1 MSHSQ
6 PCTTTVAIAHNGC
19 GLVTLTVGVRA
30 CPERCPE
37 PVEGRGRRVVA
48 EFFGDRKVPYV
59 RRPFREYSFES
70 ALGTGSGSRKVTGEH
85 VVGFAADL
93 GVSHEE
99 ARRVVNEALA
109 YLGWPEVAGEEHPL
123 GGIQVTT
130 IVALIAEGWIGEAY
144 PPGIYRVLHDPE
156 ADPVAAIKAAAR
168 EFVNTPDGQ
177 QYLQTNVGGDRFNWG
192 DAVVAIPPEILA
204 RHGVQTVVVEDV
216 GPHVVV
222 VDHDEGIAEPD
233 P

>member
-6 PCTTTVAIAHNGC
+6 PYTTTVAIAHNGY
-19 GLVTLTVGVRA
+19 GLVTLTVGIRA
-30 CPERCPE
+30 CPEQGRRACSE
-37 PVEGRGRRVVA
+37 RGRRVVA
-48 EFFGDRKVPYV
+48 EFFGDRKVPYI

-70 ALGTGSGSRKVTGEH
+70 ALGTRSGSRKVTGEH
-85 VVGFAADL
+85 VVGFATGL
-93 GVSHEE
+93 GVPHEE

-109 YLGWPEVAGEEHPL
+109 YLGWTEVAGEGHPS
-123 GGIQVTT
+123 GGVQATT
-130 IVALIAEGWIGEAY
+130 IVALIAEGWVGKAY

-168 EFVNTPDGQ
+168 EFVRTPDGQ
-177 QYLQTNVGGDRFNWG
+177 QYLQTEVGGDRFNWG
-192 DAVVAIPPEILA
+192 DAVAAIPPEILA

-216 GPHVVV
+216 GSHVVV
-222 VDHDEGIAEPD
+222 VDHDEGSAEPD

>member
-6 PCTTTVAIAHNGC
+6 PCTTTVAIAHNGY
-19 GLVTLTVGVRA
+19 GLVTLTVGVRI
-30 CPERCPE
+30 
-37 PVEGRGRRVVA
+37 VA

-70 ALGTGSGSRKVTGEH
+70 ALGTRSGSRKVTGEH
-85 VVGFAADL
+85 VVGFATDL

-99 ARRVVNEALA
+99 ARRVVNEALV
-109 YLGWPEVAGEEHPL
+109 YLGWPEVTGEDHPL
-123 GGIQVTT
+123 GGIQVT
-130 IVALIAEGWIGEAY
+130 IVALIAEGWVGKAY

-168 EFVNTPDGQ
+168 EFVHTPDGRE
-177 QYLQTNVGGDRFNWG
+177 YLQTNVGGDRFNWG

-216 GPHVVV
+216 GAHVVI

>member
-48 EFFGDRKVPYV
+48 EFFGDRKAPYI

-70 ALGTGSGSRKVTGEH
+70 ALGTRAGSRKVTGEH
-85 VVGFAADL
+85 VVGFATGL

-109 YLGWPEVAGEEHPL
+109 YLGWTEVAGEGHPS
-123 GGIQVTT
+123 GGVQATT
-130 IVALIAEGWIGEAY
+130 IVALIAEGWVGKAY
-144 PPGIYRVLHDPE
+144 PPGIYRVTHDPE

-168 EFVNTPDGQ
+168 EFVRTPDGRE
-177 QYLQTNVGGDRFNWG
+177 YLQTNVGGDRFNWG

-204 RHGVQTVVVEDV
+204 RHGVQTVIVEDV
-216 GPHVVV
+216 GLHVVV
-222 VDHDEGIAEPD
+222 VDHDEGIVEPD